1 MLMIS
6 FSPTSSGPLRAQRTH
21 IHSPHPDA
29 QEMVRPGVLLIALN
43 TLRRF
48 VLDSLACS
56 SDLRLHSFWPECCR
70 RSVGQVGDGHLRLL
84 LASIARVH
92 CNMLTISTRM

>member
-21 IHSPHPDA
+21 THCPHPDA
-29 QEMVRPGVLLIALN
+29 QETVRPGVLLALD

-48 VLDSLACS
+48 VLDSLAV
-56 SDLRLHSFWPECCR
+56 LK
-70 RSVGQVGDGHLRLL
+70 
-84 LASIARVH
+84 
-92 CNMLTISTRM
+92 